1 MKFKK
6 LSGFRKKMVKTRNQK
21 RQIISKKF
29 LLYTME
35 IWGAK
40 EKEGGKQQ
48 KENDFLQKQNTGQQ
62 DGEEKVP
69 ACISPQQQQF
79 GSHPWESILHK
90 LWDQVGNCE
99 TPVESKIE

>member
-6 LSGFRKKMVKTRNQK
+6 LPGFRKKMVKTRNQK

-29 LLYTME
+29 LLYITE

-40 EKEGGKQQ
+40 ENGGEQQ
-48 KENDFLQKQNTGQQ
+48 KENDFLQKQKLASKMA
-62 DGEEKVP
+62 EEKIP
-69 ACISPQQQQF
+69 TCISPQQQQF
-79 GSHPWESILHK
+79 GSHPWKSILHE